1 MANRFFNQFGGTLE
15 RKVIKLFAKILY
27 TGGAPTL
34 VDTAV
39 LNAGTSPVTVNESQG
54 FESLANNG
62 GGTFTLV
69 LGNNNGGV
77 PEYDTYVR
85 LLNVSVS
92 SVIPSGG
99 PPTLGVVSA
108 LVISDNVNGSSGNPS
123 IQLGTL
129 CADALGVVTPGI
141 PDNGTILYV
150 ELTLSNTTAY

>member
-34 VDTAV
+34 VDTTV
-39 LNAGTSPVTVNESQG
+39 LNVGTSPVTVNESQG
-54 FESLANNG
+54 FESLVNNG

-85 LLNVSVS
+85 LLNVSGSAVF
-92 SVIPSGG
+92 PSGA
-99 PPTLGVVSA
+99 PTQGFVSLA
-108 LVISDNVNGSSGNPS
+108 IVADNVNGSSGNPS
-123 IQLGTL
+123 IQLVTL
-129 CADALGVVTPGI
+129 CVDGTGVVSPAL